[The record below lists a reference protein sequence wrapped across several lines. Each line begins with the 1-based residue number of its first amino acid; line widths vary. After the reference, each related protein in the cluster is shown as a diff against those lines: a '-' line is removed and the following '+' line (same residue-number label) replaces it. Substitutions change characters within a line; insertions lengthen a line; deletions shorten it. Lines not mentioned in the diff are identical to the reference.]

1 MQSFGKIFTEAWDKA
16 ATPANIKAGFCATG
30 IYPFNSSIS
39 PDEAF
44 APSLV
49 RQNED
54 AQVSNTVTV
63 FEMLAAA
70 PLPQKKTRKASLV
83 PCTSSRVVPST
94 SNSDVVSAGTEDF
107 ADMKRNAI
115 ITPPQEPP
123 EQSQVL
129 TPNSFRSIL
138 SMQEEEC
145 HLINRQ

>member
-1 MQSFGKIFTEAWDKA
+1 
-16 ATPANIKAGFCATG
+16 
-30 IYPFNSSIS
+30 
-39 PDEAF
+39 
-44 APSLV
+44 
-49 RQNED
+49 
-54 AQVSNTVTV
+54 
-63 FEMLAAA
+63 
-70 PLPQKKTRKASLV
+70 
-83 PCTSSRVVPST
+83 VPST